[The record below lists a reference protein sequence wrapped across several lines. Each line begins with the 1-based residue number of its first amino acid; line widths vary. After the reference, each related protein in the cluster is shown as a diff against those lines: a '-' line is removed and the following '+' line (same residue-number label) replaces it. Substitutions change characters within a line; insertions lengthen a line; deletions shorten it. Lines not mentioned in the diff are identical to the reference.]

1 MASITDEIRE
11 NFNRGDMMTRL
22 IYINVGVFLIVN
34 ILKVLGF
41 FFNFDLSI
49 AQWFTVKADPGALL
63 LQPWGPV
70 TYMFLHEGFLHIL
83 FNMIWL
89 YFGGRIFL
97 EYMNEKKLLSVYLL
111 GGLAG
116 AALYILSY
124 NLFPVFANQLPYS
137 QALGASASV
146 MAIFVAIAAFV
157 PDYTVRLM
165 FIGTVKLKH
174 IAIFYLLLD
183 LLSIPNG
190 NAGGHIAHLGGALF
204 GFLYA
209 RQMQKGSNIAS
220 GFERFLDNFFTF
232 FKPKPKMHTA
242 YKSKMRTE
250 FEYHE
255 QKASRQAKLDAIL
268 DKISASGYD
277 SLTKDEK
284 DFLFKMN
291 KD

>member
-1 MASITDEIRE
+1 MASIADEIRE
-11 NFNRGDMMTRL
+11 NFKRGDMMTRL
-22 IYINVGVFLIVN
+22 IYINIGVFLIVN
-34 ILKVLGF
+34 ILKVFGF
-41 FFNFDLSI
+41 FFKFDLSI
-49 AQWFTVKADPGALL
+49 ARWFTVKADPGALL
-63 LQPWGPV
+63 LQPWGLV

-89 YFGGRIFL
+89 FFGGRIFL

-124 NLFPVFANQLPYS
+124 NLFPVFASQLPYS

-157 PDYTVRLM
+157 PDYSVRLM

-204 GFLYA
+204 GFIYA
-209 RQMQKGSNIAS
+209 RQMQKGNHIAA
-220 GFERFLDNFFTF
+220 GFEKFLDSFFTF
-232 FKPKPKMHTA
+232 FKPKPKMRTA
-242 YKSKMRTE
+242 YKAKTRSE
-250 FEYHE
+250 SQYHE

-268 DKISASGYD
+268 DKISESGYD
-277 SLTKDEK
+277 SLSKGEK
-284 DFLFKMN
+284 DFLFQMN
-291 KD
+291 KE

>member
-11 NFNRGDMMTRL
+11 NFRRGDMMTRL
-22 IYINVGVFLIVN
+22 IYINIGIFLVIN

-41 FFNFDLSI
+41 FFNADFSI
-49 AQWFTVKADPGALL
+49 AEYFTVKAAPGALL
-63 LQPWGPV
+63 LQPWGLI

-89 YFGGRIFL
+89 FFGGRIFL
-97 EYMNEKKLLSVYLL
+97 EYLNEKKLLSVYLL

-116 AALYILSY
+116 AALYILAY

-146 MAIFVAIAAFV
+146 MAIFVAIASFV

-165 FIGTVKLKH
+165 FVGNVKLKH

-183 LLSIPNG
+183 LLSIPSG

-209 RQMQKGSNIAS
+209 RQLQKGNNIAA
-220 GFERFLDNFFTF
+220 GFEKFLESFFTF
-232 FKPKPKMHTA
+232 IRPRPKMRTA
-242 YKSKMRTE
+242 YKAKTRTE
-250 FEYHE
+250 TQYHE
-255 QKASRQAKLDAIL
+255 QKASQKVKLDAIL
-268 DKISASGYD
+268 DKISESGYD
-277 SLTKDEK
+277 SLSKDEK
-284 DFLFKMN
+284 DFLFQMN

>member
-232 FKPKPKMHTA
+232 FKPKPKMRTA
-242 YKSKMRTE
+242 YKSKTRTK